1 MKTTDVLIIGG
12 SAAGMVAALTGK
24 AHWPKKEFI
33 LVKKQ
38 KDMMV
43 PCGIPY
49 IFGTLDSTDKNL
61 MPVDAMLQ
69 KNGIESL
76 VGEATD
82 IDTAQKIVSFASGE
96 KIGYQKLVLATGS
109 TPMKPKWLHGAELD
123 NVFVIPK
130 DRNYLDEMKLKL
142 GAAKN
147 IAVIG
152 AGFIGVELSDELTK
166 HGYKVT
172 LIEKMPHILALA
184 FDPEIAERIHEM
196 LVARGVNII
205 AGKGISKVLG
215 AEKVEAI
222 ELEDGQQMDMDAIV
236 LSIGYK
242 PNSGLAKQSGIYVDE
257 DNYIAVD
264 EYMRT
269 HVKDV
274 FAIGDC
280 AQKRDFV
287 TRSRV
292 STMLASTACA
302 EARIAGMNLFDL
314 QVVKTFSG
322 TIAIY
327 STAIGN
333 TGFGTAGIT
342 EQRAEQEG
350 IATITGIFEGV
361 NRHPGNLPDTHKQLV
376 KLIAAK
382 NSGVIIGGE
391 VIGGMEAGELT
402 NVIGLALQNRMSVNS
417 FLTMQIGTHPCLTA
431 SPAAYPLIKAAEII
445 AIKMLQNMK
454 EQ

>member
-1 MKTTDVLIIGG
+1 MKSTDVLIIGG

-24 AHWPKKEFI
+24 SHWPEKDFV

-49 IFGTLDSTDKNL
+49 IFGTLGSSDKNL
-61 MPVDAMLQ
+61 MPVDVLME
-69 KNGIESL
+69 KNGITSL
-76 VGEATD
+76 VDEAVEINTNN
-82 IDTAQKIVSFASGE
+82 KVVSFASGE
-96 KIGYQKLVLATGS
+96 KISYQKLVIATGS
-109 TPMKPKWLHGAELD
+109 TPVKPKWLVGADLE
-123 NVFVIPK
+123 NVFIIPK
-130 DRNYLDEMKLKL
+130 DRSYLDDMKSKL
-142 GAAKN
+142 SHARN

-152 AGFIGVELSDELTK
+152 AGFIGVELSDELSK

-172 LIEKMPHILALA
+172 LIEKLPHILNLA
-184 FDPEIAERIHEM
+184 FDLELAEKIHEM
-196 LVARGVNII
+196 LVQRGVNVMV
-205 AGKGISKVLG
+205 GKGISKVLG
-215 AEKVEAI
+215 TNKVEAI
-222 ELEDGQQMDMDAIV
+222 EFEDGRKMEMDAVV

-242 PNSGLAKQSGIYVDE
+242 PNTELAKKSGIYIDE
-257 DNYIAVD
+257 DNFIAVD
-264 EYMRT
+264 EYMRI
-269 HVKDV
+269 HVKDI
-274 FAIGDC
+274 FAVGDC

-302 EARIAGMNLFDL
+302 EARIAGMNLFNL
-314 QVVKTFSG
+314 NVVKTFSG

-327 STAIGN
+327 STAIGD
-333 TGFGTAGIT
+333 TGFGTAGVT
-342 EQRAEQEG
+342 ELRAEQEG
-350 IATITGIFEGV
+350 IATVTGLFAGV
-361 NRHPGNLPDTHKQLV
+361 NRHPGNLPDTHMQIV

-391 VIGGMEAGELT
+391 IIGGAEAGELT
-402 NVIGLALQNRMSVNS
+402 NVIGLAIQNRMSVNS

-445 AIKMLQNMK
+445 AIKILKNMK
-454 EQ
+454 E